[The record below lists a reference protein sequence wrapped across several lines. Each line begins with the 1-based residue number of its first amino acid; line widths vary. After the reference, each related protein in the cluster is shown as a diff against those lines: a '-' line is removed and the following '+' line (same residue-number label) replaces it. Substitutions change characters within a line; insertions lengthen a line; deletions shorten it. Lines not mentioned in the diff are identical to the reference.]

1 MKSEL
6 VHNSGTK
13 QGAQNPD
20 LLKLVSFFGAF
31 DLGLCAKKKL
41 PFYNVGVRSIR
52 FGGRLG
58 ARITCGHRCVT
69 GEGDRTLAAL
79 LVFML

>member
-31 DLGLCAKKKL
+31 DLGLCAKKNCHSTML
-41 PFYNVGVRSIR
+41 AFDQFALADDWEHGLRVGTV
-52 FGGRLG
+52 
-58 ARITCGHRCVT
+58 A
-69 GEGDRTLAAL
+69 
-79 LVFML
+79 